1 MDRRGPRAGFSRACP
16 GDSAFANIGLQVDA
30 STTAS
35 WRINA
40 VPGWPSV
47 MLRRSFSFGM

>member
-1 MDRRGPRAGFSRACP
+1 MSTEAPL
-16 GDSAFANIGLQVDA
+16 IGLQVDA

-35 WRINA
+35 WRISV
-40 VPGWPSV
+40 VPGCPSV